1 MKGFQITQIGE
12 SRITDSLEK
21 PVPSNGEV
29 LVRLKRVGFCGS
41 DLNTYRGRNPLVRF
55 PLVPGHEIAGV
66 IEEKGSGVP
75 DSFEVGD
82 KVSVLPYT
90 TCGVCASC
98 LNGRPNACRNNQTLG
113 VQRDGA
119 MVEYITVP
127 FEKLI
132 TGLNELSYEAI
143 ALVEPLAV
151 GFHAARRIYPAPGD
165 LILVFG
171 CGLVGLGAI
180 TNLAILGAQVIA
192 VDIDDEKLRTSR
204 DCGAVHTINSLTG
217 DLNKEVAAI
226 TGGHGPRG
234 VIEAIGLPQTY
245 TAAVDLVSYAGRVV
259 YVGYASQPVEFV
271 TKQFVLKEIEI
282 RGSRNALKEDFS
294 DVLEA
299 MKQGKVPVETLV
311 SKVVPLDRAGAA
323 LHSWSEHPG
332 EITKILVSF
341 P

>member
-1 MKGFQITQIGE
+1 MKGFQITEIGK
-12 SRITDSLEK
+12 SRMTDTLVK
-21 PVPSNGEV
+21 PVPSGGEV
-29 LVRLKRVGFCGS
+29 LVHIKRVGFCGS

-55 PLVPGHEIAGV
+55 PLIPGHEIAGV
-66 IEEKGSGVP
+66 IEETGSDVP
-75 DSFEVGD
+75 DSFTVGD

-98 LNGRPNACRNNQTLG
+98 LSGRVNACKNNQTLG

-119 MVEYITVP
+119 MAEYITVP

-132 TGLNELSYEAI
+132 TGVNELSFEAI

-151 GFHAARRIYPAPGD
+151 GFHAARRIYPAQGD
-165 LILVFG
+165 HILVFG

-180 TNLAILGAQVIA
+180 TNLAILGARVIA
-192 VDIDDEKLRTSR
+192 VDIDDEKLRTAR
-204 DCGAVHTINSLTG
+204 DCGAQYTINSVTG
-217 DLNKEVAAI
+217 DLAGEVAVI
-226 TGGHGPRG
+226 TGGHGPTG

-259 YVGYASQPVEFV
+259 YVGYASQAVEFV

-294 DVLEA
+294 DVLAA
-299 MKQGKVPVETLV
+299 MKQDRVPVETLV
-311 SKVVPLDRAGAA
+311 SKVVPLEEASSA
-323 LHSWSEHPG
+323 LHSWSEDPKA
-332 EITKILVSF
+332 ITKILVSF

>member
-1 MKGFQITQIGE
+1 MKGFQITRIGE
-12 SRITDSLEK
+12 SRMTDTLVK
-21 PVPSNGEV
+21 PVPSSGEV
-29 LVRLKRVGFCGS
+29 LVHIRRVGFCGS
-41 DLNTYRGRNPLVRF
+41 DLNTYRGRNPLVQF

-66 IEEKGSGVP
+66 IEEKGSDVP
-75 DSFEVGD
+75 DSFTVGD

-98 LNGRPNACRNNQTLG
+98 LSGRVNACRNNQTLG

-119 MVEYITVP
+119 MAEYITVP

-132 TGLNELSYEAI
+132 TGVNELSFEAI

-151 GFHAARRIYPAPGD
+151 GFHAARRIYPAQGD

-180 TNLAILGAQVIA
+180 TNLALLGARVIA
-192 VDIDDEKLRTSR
+192 VDIDDEKLQTAR
-204 DCGAVHTINSLTG
+204 DCGAQYTINSVTG
-217 DLNKEVAAI
+217 DLAGEVALI
-226 TGGHGPRG
+226 TDGHGPTG

-259 YVGYASQPVEFV
+259 YVGYASQAVEFV

-294 DVLEA
+294 DVLAA
-299 MKQGKVPVETLV
+299 MKKNRVPVETLV
-311 SKVVPLDRAGAA
+311 SKVVPLEEASMA
-323 LHSWSEHPG
+323 LHSWSEDPKA
-332 EITKILVSF
+332 ITKILVSF

>member
-1 MKGFQITQIGE
+1 MKGFQITRIGE
-12 SRITDSLEK
+12 SRMTDTLVK
-21 PVPSNGEV
+21 PVPSSGEV
-29 LVRLKRVGFCGS
+29 LVHIRRVGFCGS
-41 DLNTYRGRNPLVRF
+41 DLNTYRGRNPLVQF

-66 IEEKGSGVP
+66 IEEKGSDVP
-75 DSFEVGD
+75 DSFTVGD

-98 LNGRPNACRNNQTLG
+98 LSGRVNACRNNQTLG

-119 MVEYITVP
+119 MAEYITVP

-132 TGLNELSYEAI
+132 TGVNELSFEAI

-151 GFHAARRIYPAPGD
+151 GFHAARRIYPAQGD

-180 TNLAILGAQVIA
+180 TNLALLGARVIA
-192 VDIDDEKLRTSR
+192 VDIDDEKLQTAR
-204 DCGAVHTINSLTG
+204 DCGAQYTINSVTG
-217 DLNKEVAAI
+217 DLAGEVASI
-226 TGGHGPRG
+226 TDGHGPTG

-259 YVGYASQPVEFV
+259 YVGYASQAVEFV

-294 DVLEA
+294 DVLAA
-299 MKQGKVPVETLV
+299 MKKNRVPVETLV
-311 SKVVPLDRAGAA
+311 SKVVPLEEASMA
-323 LHSWSEHPG
+323 LHSWSEDPKA
-332 EITKILVSF
+332 ITKILVSF